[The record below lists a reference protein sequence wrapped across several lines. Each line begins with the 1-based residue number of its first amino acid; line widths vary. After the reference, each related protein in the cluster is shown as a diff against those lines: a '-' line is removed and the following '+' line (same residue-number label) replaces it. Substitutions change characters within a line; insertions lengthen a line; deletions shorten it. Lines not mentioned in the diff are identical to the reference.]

1 MKLLVILLTT
11 LNFVIV
17 PVCAQTGATTKYLK
31 TTDTIQNKMKVEIWS
46 DVMCPFCYIGKR
58 KFETALT
65 QFADSNTIELEWKS
79 FQLNPDM
86 VTDTTKNI
94 NEYLAVHKGVS
105 IDEAKRMSDYVTD
118 MAKQVG
124 LEYNFDKA
132 VVANSFNAHRF
143 SHFAKQH
150 GKQDQAEEKLF
161 RAYFTEGKNTDDLA
175 VLIQLGEEI
184 GLDTVALKAVLESDA
199 YADEVQ
205 GDVTEAMQLGVRG
218 VPFFVFD
225 RKYAVSGAQ
234 DPQVFLQT
242 LEKSF
247 EEWRATHPAPAF
259 EMVGDG
265 PSCEP
270 GKDCD

>member
-1 MKLLVILLTT
+1 MKPLVILYIT

-17 PVCAQTGATTKYLK
+17 PVCAQTGAATNNIQI
-31 TTDTIQNKMKVEIWS
+31 TDTIQNKMKVEIWS

-65 QFADSNTIELEWKS
+65 QFADSNNIELEWKS

-86 VTDTTKNI
+86 VTDTSKNI
-94 NEYLAVHKGVS
+94 NEYLAVHKGIS
-105 IDEAKRMSDYVTD
+105 IEEAKRMNDYVTN
-118 MAKQVG
+118 MAKQEG

-132 VVANSFNAHRF
+132 IVANSFNAHRF
-143 SHFAKQH
+143 SHFAKQN
-150 GKQDQAEEKLF
+150 GKQDAAEERLF
-161 RAYFTEGKNTDDLA
+161 SAYFTEGKNTDDID
-175 VLIQLGEEI
+175 VLMQLGEEI

-199 YADEVQ
+199 YADEVR

-234 DPQVFLQT
+234 DSKVFLQT

-247 EEWRATHPAPAF
+247 EEWRAVNPAPAF

-270 GKDCD
+270 GKDCE